1 MENPVRIGWIGT
13 GVMGLSMAG
22 HLIRAGYPLRVHSR
36 TRARAEPLLALGA
49 EWAPSPSDAAADAA
63 FTFSMVSMPA
73 DVESVH
79 LGGAGTLRTAPRGSV
94 VIDMTTSTPAL
105 AAQIAERARA
115 RGIAALDAPVTG
127 GDVGAR
133 EARLSI
139 MVGGDED
146 AFARAEPLLRVMG
159 KTVILHGAAGHG
171 QLAKAVNQIL
181 IASTMVGVVEG
192 LAFARRS
199 GLDPHKVLESVGAG
213 AAGSWTLTNL
223 APRMLRGDFAPGFR
237 IEHFVKDLGIALE
250 AGEQAGLDLPG
261 TAFAHRIYR
270 TAIEAGLADR
280 GTHALAVV
288 HPSADSRS

>member
-1 MENPVRIGWIGT
+1 
-13 GVMGLSMAG
+13 MGLSMAG
-22 HLIRAGYPLRVHSR
+22 HLIRAGHSLSIHSR

-49 EWAPSPSDAAADAA
+49 QWAASPSDAAADAA
-63 FTFSMVSMPA
+63 FLFSMVSMPA

-79 LGGAGTLRTAPRGSV
+79 LGPNGTLHSAPRGSV
-94 VIDMTTSTPAL
+94 LIDMTTSTPAL

-115 RGIAALDAPVTG
+115 QGVAALDAPVTG
-127 GDVGAR
+127 GDIGAR

-146 AFARAEPLLRVMG
+146 AFSRAEPLLRLMG
-159 KTVILHGAAGHG
+159 KTVIRHGPAGNG

-213 AAGSWTLTNL
+213 AAGSWTLANL

-250 AGEQAGLDLPG
+250 ASDQAGLDLPG
-261 TAFAHRIYR
+261 TALAHRVY
-270 TAIEAGLADR
+270 TSAVAAGLADR

-288 HPSADSRS
+288 HPSADALR

>member
-1 MENPVRIGWIGT
+1 MGTPIRIGWIGT

-22 HLIRAGYPLRVHSR
+22 HLIRAGHSLSIHSR

-49 EWAPSPSDAAADAA
+49 QWAASPSDAAADAA
-63 FTFSMVSMPA
+63 FLFSMVSMPA

-79 LGGAGTLRTAPRGSV
+79 LGPNGTLHSAPRGSV
-94 VIDMTTSTPAL
+94 LIDMTTSTPAL

-115 RGIAALDAPVTG
+115 QGVAALDAPVTG
-127 GDVGAR
+127 GDIGAR

-146 AFARAEPLLRVMG
+146 AFSRAEPLLRLMG
-159 KTVILHGAAGHG
+159 KTVIRHGPAGNG

-213 AAGSWTLTNL
+213 AAGSWTLANL

-250 AGEQAGLDLPG
+250 ASDQAGLDLPG
-261 TAFAHRIYR
+261 TALAHRVY
-270 TAIEAGLADR
+270 TSAVAAGLADR

-288 HPSADSRS
+288 HPSADALR